1 MRCPLGRDELVLE
14 VQLAPPAALQIEEEG
29 LVSYHE
35 LAYVTPS
42 LPPTD
47 TAPPNSTALLLDTIV
62 SVCPNRA
69 AGISPHTFTFSPHN
83 LRI

>member
-1 MRCPLGRDELVLE
+1 
-14 VQLAPPAALQIEEEG
+14 
-29 LVSYHE
+29 
-35 LAYVTPS
+35 
-42 LPPTD
+42 
-47 TAPPNSTALLLDTIV
+47 LLLDTIV